1 MDSAGG
7 SPYHPGGGD
16 VRDDERRTG
25 ADLPELLEVL
35 GEVSE
40 RVGALSLSR
49 KSPASRQEIEEL
61 RERLAFARHLLEG
74 LFALRAE
81 PVPDPEPGVAFE
93 ALGPSLR
100 RTLPQRLAAQLEDE
114 RNGVMERSLRELS
127 SFAAFGLHAR
137 VVELFRLVDWVEALA
152 AEDARRAAPPTVI
165 SLRHAPRAATKASA
179 QAIQRATP
187 SPNAPPC
194 PPRRTAP
201 APERPVAQTPPP
213 EDPGPDLS
221 SYDLRLDE
229 AGERIDVAGASAW
242 FASAAG
248 PQAEGPGLAASF
260 AVAFPAG
267 IALAVAAGAE
277 SSLGARLAAVVAV
290 RAFCRAA
297 AAGPSDP
304 LAAVRTARSHLEML
318 LAALLTAGDS
328 SEALSRVRGAM
339 APGSARR
346 VLAHT
351 RAPEEALRRVPPA
364 LACGLVGAVATAS
377 GGRVEATVVRLG
389 PGTVQVRR
397 GGAPS
402 PIPFA
407 PQAPEPSFLA
417 PGALGAAVFDR
428 AEAAPAASLG
438 RGDALL
444 LATPAVG
451 RGASSAWT
459 SLATLWPPFPDGL
472 GDGASARKLLERAER
487 WGVAEPPSFA
497 GPLGIGVLLAR

>member
-7 SPYHPGGGD
+7 SPYHPDGGD
-16 VRDDERRTG
+16 VRDDERRDA
-25 ADLPELLEVL
+25 ADLPELLEIL

-49 KSPASRQEIEEL
+49 RSPAGTEEIEEL
-61 RERLAFARHLLEG
+61 RERLLFARHLLEG

-81 PVPDPEPGVAFE
+81 PVPDPEPGIAFE

-114 RNGVMERSLRELS
+114 RNGVTERSLRELS

-137 VVELFRLVDWVEALA
+137 VVELLRLVDWVEELA
-152 AEDARRAAPPTVI
+152 AEEARRAAPPTVV
-165 SLRHAPRAATKASA
+165 SLRRTPRATAKSGT
-179 QAIQRATP
+179 RANPP
-187 SPNAPPC
+187 SDAPSAPPL
-194 PPRRTAP
+194 RAAP
-201 APERPVAQTPPP
+201 APRVPSPPP
-213 EDPGPDLS
+213 APAEDPGPDLS
-221 SYDLRLDE
+221 AYDLRIDE
-229 AGERIDVAGASAW
+229 AGERVDVVGASSW

-248 PQAEGPGLAASF
+248 PRAEGPGLAASF
-260 AVAFPAG
+260 AVAFPGG
-267 IALAVAAGAE
+267 IALAVATGAE
-277 SSLGARLAAVVAV
+277 SSLGSRLAAVVAA
-290 RAFCRAA
+290 RTFCRAA

-304 LAAVRTARSHLEML
+304 LAAVRTAQGHLEML

-328 SEALSRVRGAM
+328 SDAVTRVRGTM
-339 APGSARR
+339 APGGARR

-351 RAPEEALRRVPPA
+351 RVPDEALRRVPPA
-364 LACGLVGAVATAS
+364 LACGLVGAVGLVS
-377 GGRVEATVVRLG
+377 GGRVEVTAVRLG
-389 PGTVQVRR
+389 PGSAQVRKA
-397 GGAPS
+397 GAPA
-402 PIPFA
+402 PVPFA
-407 PQAPEPSFLA
+407 RQSAEPSFLA
-417 PGALGAAVFDR
+417 PGTLGAGGLAR
-428 AEAAPAASLG
+428 AEAAPAVSLA

-451 RGASSAWT
+451 RGTPSAWT

-472 GDGASARKLLERAER
+472 GDGASARKLLDRAER

>member
-1 MDSAGG
+1 MDSAAG

-16 VRDDERRTG
+16 VRDDDRRD
-25 ADLPELLEVL
+25 APDLPELLEIL
-35 GEVSE
+35 GEVSG
-40 RVGALSLSR
+40 RVGALSLAR
-49 KSPASRQEIEEL
+49 RSPASRQEIEEL
-61 RERLAFARHLLEG
+61 RERLLFARHLLEG

-114 RNGVMERSLRELS
+114 RNGVTERSLRELS

-137 VVELFRLVDWVEALA
+137 VVELLRLVDWVDELA
-152 AEDARRAAPPTVI
+152 GEDARRAAPPTMI
-165 SLRHAPRAATKASA
+165 SLRHAPRAATKTSV
-179 QAIQRATP
+179 RATP
-187 SPNAPPC
+187 RPAEPSAPP
-194 PPRRTAP
+194 PRAAP
-201 APERPVAQTPPP
+201 APKRPAPPPPPP

-221 SYDLRLDE
+221 SYDLRIDE
-229 AGERIDVAGASAW
+229 AGERVDVAGASAW

-260 AVAFPAG
+260 AVAFPGG
-267 IALAVAAGAE
+267 IALAVATGAE
-277 SSLGARLAAVVAV
+277 SSLGARLAAVVAA
-290 RAFCRAA
+290 RTFCRAA

-304 LAAVRTARSHLEML
+304 LAAVRTAQGHLEML

-328 SEALSRVRGAM
+328 SEALARVRGSM
-339 APGSARR
+339 APDGARR

-351 RAPEEALRRVPPA
+351 RAPDPALRRVPPA

-389 PGTVQVRR
+389 PGTVQARK

-402 PIPFA
+402 TVPFA
-407 PQAPEPSFLA
+407 RQPAEPSFLA
-417 PGALGAAVFDR
+417 PGTLGAGGLAR
-428 AEAAPAASLG
+428 AEAAPAVSLA

-451 RGASSAWT
+451 RGAPSAWT

-472 GDGASARKLLERAER
+472 GDGASARRLLERAER